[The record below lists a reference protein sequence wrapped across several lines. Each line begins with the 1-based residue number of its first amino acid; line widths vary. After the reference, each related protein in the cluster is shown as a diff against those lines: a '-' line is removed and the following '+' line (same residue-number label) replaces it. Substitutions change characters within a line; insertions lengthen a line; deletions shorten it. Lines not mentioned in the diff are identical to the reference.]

1 MAKLTTIEGVGE
13 KYAEK
18 LKNAGVTTTDKL
30 LEMGETPKGRKD
42 IAEKSGISGKLILTW
57 VNHVDLFRINGVRG
71 QYAELLEDA
80 GVDTVKDL
88 ARRNAVNLTK
98 KMEEVNEAGGKKIV
112 QKVPVLSQVEKWIA
126 EAKELPR
133 KVQY

>member
-88 ARRNAVNLTK
+88 ARRNAENLTK

-112 QKVPVLSQVEKWIA
+112 QQVPVLSQVEKWIA
-126 EAKELPR
+126 EAKKLPR